1 MNIQSPEDIQKQI
14 DEMNTRIQ
22 ADSNRLARDL
32 SFEISYWNSLN
43 KGVSAE
49 YEDHAC
55 TLTYLPED
63 GLCLQLCDFLLV
75 RSCPCD
81 NVSLDGELLTG
92 MGRNGQTQ
100 WKIDDSLLKNFSI
113 LPPKNDVIINRC
125 HVSQYNPSHE
135 SPLRTVLQ
143 FKGKNSP
150 ITFFHFFCSSDE
162 HEVGVIVDSSGSTS
176 FVVTGIRFTYVGKD
190 YLLYSYADKSHESN
204 YIVIETNAPVTW
216 QAFLEVS
223 RRILNVVG
231 FFTGHFMFGPFLV
244 FATKDKGE
252 SELVGYENSLPPP
265 CESFYPMTGMNPYWY
280 FASSDIDHSSS
291 GGNGKSPPPE
301 ELREKLTPYKKRHVE
316 KLMEL
321 LDDNDFSFLFYTLV
335 ENSMSQ
341 HMRMATSRLIAYATC
356 LEIGGNWFRKKAA
369 LEGKR
374 AKADFLP
381 VKIRDELT
389 SRLQGNVDEYMK
401 GLESMNQTGVDGN
414 IMDVPDKDAKTCLL
428 DKLQIVRRRVKNDL
442 FKQTNAEKLS
452 SQFVENGITLTDSE
466 VELLDGRNRILHGAD
481 AIKFPF
487 EPENPEPYIEVS
499 ERKCFEYYALI
510 WRLIMHMIGYDGVYR
525 DVAGIQSSFRTHK
538 SNNGAPF
545 IRDV

>member
-1 MNIQSPEDIQKQI
+1 MNTQPPEDIQKQM
-14 DEMNTRIQ
+14 DEMNARIK
-22 ADSNRLARDL
+22 ADPNRLSRDL
-32 SFEISYWNSLN
+32 SFEVSCWDSLN
-43 KGVSAE
+43 KGVAAK

-55 TLTYLPED
+55 TLKHTPED
-63 GLCLQLCDFLLV
+63 GLYLLYDV
-75 RSCPCD
+75 LLARSYPCD
-81 NVSLDGELLTG
+81 SISLDGELWVG
-92 MGRNGQTQ
+92 IGRHGQTQ
-100 WKIDDSLLKNFSI
+100 WKIDNSLLKKI
-113 LPPKNDVIINRC
+113 MIPPLKSEVIIYSC
-125 HVSQYNPSHE
+125 YASQYAPTHE
-135 SPLRTVLQ
+135 SPLHAVLQ
-143 FKGKNSP
+143 FKGRNSP
-150 ITFFHFFCSSDE
+150 IAFYNFFCSSNE
-162 HEVGVIVDSSGSTS
+162 HEVGVIVDSCGTTS
-176 FVVTGIRFTYVGKD
+176 LVVTGIRFAYGGKD
-190 YLLYSYADKSHESN
+190 YLLYNYEDKSHESN
-204 YIVIETNAPVTW
+204 YIVIEAKSPVTW
-216 QAFLEVS
+216 QAFTDVS

-231 FFTGHFMFGPFLV
+231 FLTGHFMFGPFLV
-244 FATKDKGE
+244 FTTNNKDE
-252 SELVGYENSLPPP
+252 SELVGYENSLPSP

-291 GGNGKSPPPE
+291 GGNGKATPPE

-356 LEIGGNWFRKKAA
+356 LEIGGNWFKKKAA

-389 SRLQGNVDEYMK
+389 SRLQREVDEYMK
-401 GLESMNQTGVDGN
+401 SLESMNPTDVGDN
-414 IMDVPDKDAKTCLL
+414 ITDIPDKDAKACLL
-428 DKLQIVRRRVKNDL
+428 GKLQIVRRRVKNEL

-452 SQFVENGITLTDSE
+452 SQFVENGIALTDSE

-481 AIKFPF
+481 AIKVPF

-510 WRLIMHMIGYDGVYR
+510 WRLIMHVIGYDGVYR
-525 DVAGIQSSFRTHK
+525 DVAGIQSSFRTHR

-545 IRDV
+545 IRNV